1 MAAIVSLKQK
11 NKNEKL
17 YSHTEYSQENASDS
31 FLFSTAT
38 DFILDVFYEICEV
51 LQNLIFTEESWRLLP
66 ISSNISD
73 ISLAL
78 LAINQHSL
86 S

>member
-17 YSHTEYSQENASDS
+17 YSHTEYSQQNASDS

-38 DFILDVFYEICEV
+38 DFILDVFCEICEV